1 MQNIKIK
8 NGIVKIKVN
17 TSIYPLETIYSALYV
32 FLDRAYVLLD
42 GNPKK
47 NVIVNLK
54 PKCDED
60 LNIIGQEFNNELINY
75 ASYKEISERNK
86 EVKKILLS
94 RALLTNN
101 PQSVQKQLLEEDEE
115 VKIPWED
122 DQ

>member
-1 MQNIKIK
+1 MQNIKIQK
-8 NGIVKIKVN
+8 GIVKIRVN
-17 TSIYPLETIYSALYV
+17 TKLYPLETIYSALYI
-32 FLDRAYVLLD
+32 FLDRAYVLLE

-54 PKCDED
+54 PKNKEN
-60 LNIIGQEFNNELINY
+60 LEKIGQEFNNELINY

-86 EVKKILLS
+86 ETKKILLS

-101 PQSVQKQLLEEDEE
+101 PTSVQEQLLNEDEE

-122 DQ
+122 D